1 MAKLKN
7 KLSIM
12 VALLSST
19 IAASMIVVAGEFT
32 VPPKPEPSFYKTVEQ
47 CSMKISDQ
55 CGRSIVEAVLEDRD
69 ISKQCCVELVHGMGK
84 LCHEEFLRFYVS
96 LPELGVD
103 ATHVYTRGTHVW
115 NTCVREA
122 ASNI

>member
-1 MAKLKN
+1 MAKLN
-7 KLSIM
+7 NNLCIM

-19 IAASMIVVAGEFT
+19 IAASMIVAAGEFAI
-32 VPPKPEPSFYKTVEQ
+32 PPKPEPGFYKTVKQ

-55 CGRSIVEAVLEDRD
+55 CGRTIVEAVLED

-84 LCHEEFLRFYVS
+84 LCHDDFLRFYVS

-103 ATHVYTRGTHVW
+103 ATHVYTRGIQVW
-115 NTCVREA
+115 NNCVREA